1 MFAAGGFLFLN
12 ERGLVLG
19 VQALVTGEGYDN
31 QLVFGAPQTWRRE
44 FTEQVRPPPPPPLR
58 APRSEVCLTQVAR
71 LCVQLSSEG
80 RFQPVTLPML
90 LRAGAKE
97 FCWINPGAP
106 VSRA

>member
-44 FTEQVRPPPPPPLR
+44 FTEQVRPPRPPPYERPVPRFALRRSLDCVCSCRLR
-58 APRSEVCLTQVAR
+58 A
-71 LCVQLSSEG
+71 
-80 RFQPVTLPML
+80 
-90 LRAGAKE
+90 
-97 FCWINPGAP
+97 
-106 VSRA
+106 VSNR